1 LLTVPGS
8 SRELAVDA
16 VFFTGFDDEEEEE
29 EDCADARPCNAVS
42 VSTISR

>member
-29 EDCADARPCNAVS
+29 DCADACPCKAVS